1 MGGGGGER
9 GASDCRFSGRGA
21 GQARHMYMCMVAVS
35 VVGVGRAGGE
45 ARAIADL
52 VAAAAGVRGSCVFC
66 ARLLWLWPGRGGR
79 GAEGKACV
87 ICMMSKFGGGEQAIA
102 DLVVAAPARPGAY
115 ICAWLL

>member
-1 MGGGGGER
+1 
-9 GASDCRFSGRGA
+9 
-21 GQARHMYMCMVAVS
+21 MCMVAVS

-79 GAEGKACV
+79 R
-87 ICMMSKFGGGEQAIA
+87 SGGEACDMHDEQFR
-102 DLVVAAPARPGAY
+102 D
-115 ICAWLL
+115 